1 MKLSA
6 IRTFALSLPDVTEAP
21 HHNFGSFRV
30 GGRIFVTV
38 PPEET
43 HLHVFVSEPHREQA
57 LALYP
62 HFAEKLLWG
71 GKVAGLRIALA
82 DADPAVVK
90 GLVRQAWAYQAAGA
104 KKSPR

>member
-1 MKLSA
+1 MKFSA
-6 IRTFALSLPDVTEAP
+6 VRAFALSLPDVAEAP
-21 HHNFGSFRV
+21 HHDFGSFRV
-30 GGRIFVTV
+30 GSRIFVTV

-62 HFAEKLLWG
+62 QFADKLLWG

-90 GLVRQAWAYQAAGA
+90 GLVRQAWAYKAAGA
-104 KKSPR
+104 KKSPP